1 MICFRLQVLSALRGM
16 VDIIDANGTD
26 GLIKK
31 YSLKV
36 LEELGEHLTDE
47 IMTDLNYQVDE
58 LQRSPKEVAKEF
70 LQNEGL
76 LPK

>member
-1 MICFRLQVLSALRGM
+1 M